1 MDVIELKSS
10 DVCHSLW
17 AYSIIASVFSHCI
30 FSSASEAWN
39 CYGSVLPHS
48 TLLATLLWLG
58 SYKHIRS
65 CIQLLKVLHKCSN
78 TDVLVVLLIY
88 PHSPSDA
95 AYLRELHVCIYIS
108 VKPITAVLQFINV
121 CKRFIIKYASTWKLG
136 LTWNIW
142 QPNFSHFKTLHRISF
157 IDKNQLKCTFNTI
170 TATLQWYKTKWN
182 LND

>member
-1 MDVIELKSS
+1 MFSATASFPQPLKLETVMVVS
-10 DVCHSLW
+10 CHIVPCLQHCYDW
-17 AYSIIASVFSHCI
+17 VVTSIYVVVYNY
-30 FSSASEAWN
+30 WK
-39 CYGSVLPHS
+39 CYINVLTQMCLGFYWYIH
-48 TLLATLLWLG
+48 TLPRMLRTLG
-58 SYKHIRS
+58 SCMS
-65 CIQLLKVLHKCSN
+65 V
-78 TDVLVVLLIY
+78 
-88 PHSPSDA
+88 
-95 AYLRELHVCIYIS
+95 YIS